1 MRVLQRSFLASR
13 VCWAAALFTCCA
25 TLVGASPAFA
35 QLTLNVTRPQAGS
48 TIGDTLSIVAVANP
62 FAPTPTITATVDGR
76 STPLYLDIFQGW
88 VGSISLKGLASGE
101 HTLLV
106 EASNTLGQTAQKQV
120 TFIYDPSPVLTL
132 TEPLQFAIG
141 EQDIAIKGTCAD
153 DKGMCT
159 VRVDAMSSPSPLV
172 STTLLVLK
180 GSTFDTAVTPGAGE
194 QILTFTPMDGTSPG
208 LAIRRT
214 IFVSR
219 KGGLPVEATFQG
231 TLLDIDAS
239 RALTFDNTV
248 SPSVVR
254 LYDRVGNTNQI
265 IWTAAPASG
274 SEVFVAY
281 LTPGNGALILVETPM
296 TYPYQL
302 FEWRGG
308 ALTEVGLVDSRRQLR
323 VKGAWAVFSGFDSP
337 CCATSGK
344 FLRDLD
350 AGTNIQFSA
359 SHDGAFADV
368 TPNGRAV
375 FNLESPAPPEV
386 FQFDSQPPPG
396 ATTTLTSSDPQHSF
410 APLSDGINVVF
421 LRTPNVVDPTYSIV
435 LRTAAGVE
443 EMLATELTSLPIP
456 EFDYQIAGGWTAFMR
471 NGSGDS
477 RRVLWIREPDG
488 TLRQVSSG
496 GNARI
501 EALSETGDLVF
512 TTPATIDGWAG
523 ETRYLASA
531 DGTIRELGPR
541 PFGTVRFIGGA
552 PYLMVENQLV
562 AVGPASPSRSI
573 LSEGATGTFF
583 STDVALL
590 NPAATPVD
598 VAVRYFREGQP
609 EIVEDRT
616 LAARSRTTIH
626 LGGVAGLEGTAVSTQ
641 VDAPNGETI
650 VAERLMSWDATG
662 YGGHLGSA
670 VDAPRRKWLFAE
682 GAQGYFSTF
691 FLLANGGATEATVRF
706 TFLVELGEPVE
717 HTVTVPPASR
727 RTFYAGELAALVNR
741 SFATTI
747 EADVPIVAERAM
759 YFGDSPLW
767 LGGHGSAGVPAPAL
781 RWYHAEGATGSL
793 FDTFILLANP
803 NAEPT
808 GVNVSYF
815 TDTGVSVHKMKELP
829 AFGRLTI
836 NIEDEAPELAS
847 ANVATLVTSTSS
859 SSAPAGLPIVSERAM
874 YWGTTGTGW
883 REAHNSFGVT
893 ESGLKWGLAE
903 GRAGGD
909 RGYQTYVLISNSH
922 SDAADVKLTF
932 IREDGVTVEK
942 TRTASAGQRLNVN
955 ASDLPE
961 LANSNFATIVESTNG
976 VTINVESAIY
986 WNAGGVIWEAGGN
999 TVATPIP

>member
-1 MRVLQRSFLASR
+1 MRCQRRSFLASR
-13 VCWAAALFTCCA
+13 VCLAAALFTCCA

-35 QLTLNVTRPQAGS
+35 QLTLDVRAPQSGS
-48 TIGDTLSIVAVANP
+48 AHGYTLSILLFPSAS
-62 FAPTPTITATVDGR
+62 FSTLTATVDGR
-76 STPLYLDIFQGW
+76 STPLYFFLLKGW
-88 VGSISLKGLASGE
+88 VGTIPLTGLASGE

-106 EASNTLGQTAQKQV
+106 EASLGGQTAQKQV

-132 TEPLQFAIG
+132 TEPLQLAIG
-141 EQDIAIKGTCAD
+141 QQDIPIKGTCVD
-153 DKGMCT
+153 DKGLCT
-159 VRVDAMSSPSPLV
+159 VKVETTS

-180 GSTFDTAVTPGAGE
+180 GGAFDTAVTPQAGE
-194 QILTFTPMDGTSPG
+194 QILTFTPRDATSEG
-208 LAIRRT
+208 VAIRRK
-214 IFVSR
+214 IFVATT
-219 KGGLPVEATFQG
+219 GGLSIEATFQG
-231 TLLDIDAS
+231 TILDIDAT

-254 LYDRVGNTNQI
+254 LYDRAGNTNQI
-265 IWTAAPASG
+265 IWTAAASG
-274 SEVFVAY
+274 EEVVVAY
-281 LTPGNGALILVETPM
+281 LTPGNGALIVVETPM
-296 TYPYQL
+296 TYPDHL

-308 ALTEVGLVDSRRQLR
+308 ALTEVGAIGNGLTLR
-323 VKGAWAVFSGFDSP
+323 VKGAWAVFSGFIGP
-337 CCATSGK
+337 CCGTSGK

-350 AGTNIQFSA
+350 AGTNIQFSN
-359 SHDGAFADV
+359 SNDGNYADV
-368 TPNGRAV
+368 TPDGRAV
-375 FNLESPAPPEV
+375 FSLVSPAPPEV
-386 FQFDSQPPPG
+386 FQFNSQPPPG
-396 ATTTLTSSDPQHSF
+396 ATTTLTSSAPQKSI

-421 LRTPNVVDPTYSIV
+421 LRTPNFIDGKYSIV

-443 EMLATELTSLPIP
+443 EVLATDITSPASP
-456 EFDYQIAGGWTAFMR
+456 GSQYQIAGGWTAFIR
-471 NGSGDS
+471 TGSEGP
-477 RRVLWIREPDG
+477 RLWIRAPDG
-488 TLRQVSSG
+488 TLRQVSSRVAG
-496 GNARI
+496 RI
-501 EALSETGDLVF
+501 EALSETGDVIF
-512 TTPATIDGWAG
+512 ITTSTIDDVTT
-523 ETRYLASA
+523 ETRYLAFA
-531 DGTIRELGPR
+531 DGTIRDLGQQ

-552 PYLMVENQLV
+552 PYLVVDNQLV
-562 AVGPASPSRSI
+562 AMAPATPSPSI

-590 NPAATPVD
+590 NPAATPVP
-598 VAVRYFREGQP
+598 VTVRYFREGQP

-616 LAARSRTTIH
+616 LPARSRTTIH
-626 LGGVAGLEGTAVSTQ
+626 LDDVAGLEGTAVSTQ
-641 VDAPNGETI
+641 VDAPSGETI

-670 VDAPRRKWLFAE
+670 VGAPHRKWLFAE

-706 TFLVELGEPVE
+706 KFLVELGDPVE

-767 LGGHGSAGVPAPAL
+767 LGGHGSAGVPAPAHS
-781 RWYHAEGATGSL
+781 WYHAEGATGPL

-803 NAEPT
+803 NAEAT
-808 GVNVSYF
+808 DVDVSF
-815 TDTGVSVHKMKELP
+815 ITDTGINVHRTKQLP
-829 AFGRLTI
+829 AYSRLTI

-847 ANVATLVTSTSS
+847 ANVATLVTSSKSS
-859 SSAPAGLPIVSERAM
+859 GRVPIVSERAM

-893 ESGLKWGLAE
+893 APGLKWGLAE

-922 SDAADVKLTF
+922 SSSADVKLTF

-942 TRTASAGQRLNVN
+942 TRTASAGQRLSFN

-999 TVATPIP
+999 TVATPVP